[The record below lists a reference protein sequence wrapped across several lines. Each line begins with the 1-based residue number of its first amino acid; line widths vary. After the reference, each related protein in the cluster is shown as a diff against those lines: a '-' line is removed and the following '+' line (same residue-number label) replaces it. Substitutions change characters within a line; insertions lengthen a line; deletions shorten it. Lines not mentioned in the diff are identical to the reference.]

1 MFSKSLVKSAKSV
14 NGLKFS
20 TAAASTGNN
29 YWMPFTDNVNFKK
42 KPKIFHKAD
51 GIHYYLEDGTKL
63 LDGMSGLWCVN
74 AGHGQRKIVE
84 AIKAQAEKMDFAPS
98 FNTSHELPAV
108 FADKLI
114 GLLPNT
120 GMKEV
125 FFTMCG
131 STAVDSALKIALQY
145 YRARGEA
152 GRTRFIG
159 RERSYHG
166 VGFGGELFAFLQD
179 LRFPYFV
186 ARFHM
191 QVSVW
196 VV

>member
-1 MFSKSLVKSAKSV
+1 MFAKSLLKCRKSV
-14 NGLKFS
+14 QNVNFS
-20 TAAASTGNN
+20 TAPSNK

-42 KPKIFHKAD
+42 KPKIFHRAE
-51 GIHYYLEDGTKL
+51 GTYYYLEDGTKL

-84 AIKAQAEKMDFAPS
+84 AIKNQAEQMDFAPS
-98 FNTSHELPAV
+98 FNTSHRLPQV
-108 FADKLI
+108 FAEKI
-114 GLLPNT
+114 IELLPNT

-131 STAVDSALKIALQY
+131 STAVDSAMKIALQY
-145 YRARGEA
+145 HRARGEA

-166 VGFGGELFAFLQD
+166 VGFGGM
-179 LRFPYFV
+179 FP
-186 ARFHM
+186 
-191 QVSVW
+191 
-196 VV
+196 